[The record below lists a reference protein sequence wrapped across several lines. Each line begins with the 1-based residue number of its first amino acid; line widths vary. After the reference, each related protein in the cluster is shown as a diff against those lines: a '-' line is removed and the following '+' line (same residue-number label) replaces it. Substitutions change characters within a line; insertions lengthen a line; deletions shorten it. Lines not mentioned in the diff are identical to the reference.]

1 MIRHNYLLIIY
12 ILILISSCSTKKDI
26 LYIQDYDNNE
36 TIPIDYLEYKLK
48 VDDILKIS
56 VTTEMPE
63 AALVFDPNAVNP
75 SASNTKDALLFSG
88 FQISPDGFIYFQN
101 LGEIKAIGLTV
112 NELRKSIYNKIVES
126 QLLTNP
132 AIDIKI
138 LNSEFTI
145 IGEVLK
151 PGKYEFLEN
160 NLNIF
165 EAIGMAGDLTING
178 KRNDIKLIREIEGER
193 KIINLDL
200 TSYGFLKSHDK
211 YQIFPGDIILVNP
224 NSTRIKNAGIIGNSG
239 TLLSL
244 FSFILSSIIVI
255 SSN

>member
-1 MIRHNYLLIIY
+1 MSKYFNA
-12 ILILISSCSTKKDI
+12 LILFTLIFSSCSTKKDI
-26 LYIQDYDNNE
+26 LYIQDFDKNE
-36 TIPIDYLEYKLK
+36 SIPINYLEYKLK

-56 VTTEMPE
+56 ITTEIPE
-63 AALVFDPNAVNP
+63 AALVFDPNAINP
-75 SASNTKDALLFSG
+75 NISNTKDALLFSG

-101 LGEIKAIGLTV
+101 LGEIKAIGLTL
-112 NELRKSIYNKIVES
+112 NELRESLYNKIVEL

-145 IGEVLK
+145 IGEVLR

-200 TSYGFLKSHDK
+200 TSYGFLKSNDK

-224 NSTRIKNAGIIGNSG
+224 NTTRIKNAGIIGNSG

-244 FSFILSSIIVI
+244 LSFILSSIIVI
-255 SSN
+255 SR